1 MYRAELVQTVPRRKK
16 MEKETPYAII
26 ATTRNGIGII
36 PYDSSAAAAPRAK
49 MTVQRSDAAKP
60 PLVSP
65 PKGNIFRI
73 MQQADYHIQQYILL
87 NFLKNLLKIFTNL
100 PLCVLSL
107 HRLRLENRSA
117 AEATRTRI
125 AIQVKYGTNDQKHRG
140 CLADAEEQPHQQTVG
155 HDDLRL
161 VPQSSGIEQV
171 EHRLG
176 KRSRKSGLF
185 LFFQTIRSRAQAPL
199 TINPGSQGSRGFR
212 IAAERAPSLRR
223 NIFRLRLGG
232 RKPPFAAS
240 RIGQRPC
247 LEFAHRHAVHQ
258 ADRPLDPHA
267 VRTAART
274 LRGLLHARTSRSET
288 QQSEQRGYDSGIHI
302 LSSIGHVSC
311 RIHRQIYA

>member
-1 MYRAELVQTVPRRKK
+1 M
-16 MEKETPYAII
+16 
-26 ATTRNGIGII
+26 
-36 PYDSSAAAAPRAK
+36 
-49 MTVQRSDAAKP
+49 
-60 PLVSP
+60 
-65 PKGNIFRI
+65 
-73 MQQADYHIQQYILL
+73 
-87 NFLKNLLKIFTNL
+87 
-100 PLCVLSL
+100 

-185 LFFQTIRSRAQAPL
+185 LFFQTIRSRAQVPL

-212 IAAERAPSLRR
+212 IAERAPSLRR

-232 RKPPFAAS
+232 RKPPFAESAS
-240 RIGQRPC
+240 GRAWNSRTGTPYIRRIGRWTLTLSARLSVLFAVSFTPEQAAPKPSRASSAVMI
-247 LEFAHRHAVHQ
+247 LAFIFLVLSVTFLAEFTDKYMHNFAFFHESVQ
-258 ADRPLDPHA
+258 KTSQKVL
-267 VRTAART
+267 TFNCFYFT
-274 LRGLLHARTSRSET
+274 LPDKS
-288 QQSEQRGYDSGIHI
+288 II
-302 LSSIGHVSC
+302 LFL
-311 RIHRQIYA
+311 